1 MTIIQQM
8 INKYNPITIE
18 DKKNAAKEVLQE
30 VILAGLSKTDF
41 FTHAAFC
48 GGTAL
53 RIFYGMDRFSED
65 LDFSLLVADENFDMS
80 KYFKAI
86 NDVVNS
92 LGLNFEVSK
101 KDKTTNSNIESAF
114 LKGNT
119 KETNTKETLITIYPN
134 SSDSK
139 LIIHNEK
146 IIIKFE
152 VDINPPLYSKTE
164 IKFRLLPFPYQVR
177 VYDQSSLFA
186 GKIHA
191 VIARSWKNRIKG
203 RDLYDYVHFLS
214 LESKVNLRHLEA
226 RLKQTKTI
234 DGNIK
239 LTKVLLTD
247 ILEKRFDQ
255 IDYDIAKL
263 DAGPF
268 IKDQSTLNLWSRD
281 FFKSITKQIKVDLED
296 NND

>member
-8 INKYNPITIE
+8 INKYHPKTIE
-18 DKKNAAKEVLQE
+18 DKKHAIKEVLQE
-30 VILAGLSKTDF
+30 VVLAGLSKTDF
-41 FTHAAFC
+41 FYHAAFY

-65 LDFSLLVADENFDMS
+65 LDFSLRVTDDAFDMS
-80 KYFKAI
+80 KYFKPI
-86 NDVVNS
+86 SDVLNS

-101 KDKTTNSNIESAF
+101 KDKALNSNIDSAF
-114 LKGNT
+114 IKG
-119 KETNTKETLITIYPN
+119 NTKETLITIYPS
-134 SSDSK
+134 SSDSN

-152 VDINPPLYSKTE
+152 VDVNPPLYANSE

-177 VYDQSSLFA
+177 VYDESSLFA

-203 RDLYDYVHFLS
+203 RDLYDYVYYLS
-214 LESKVNLRHLEA
+214 LETKVNLKHLES
-226 RLKQTKTI
+226 RLKQTITI
-234 DGNIK
+234 DENIK
-239 LTKVLLTD
+239 LTRDVLID
-247 ILEKRFDQ
+247 ILEKRFNQ
-255 IDYDIAKL
+255 IDYDIAKS
-263 DAGPF
+263 DVKPF
-268 IKDQSTLNLWSRD
+268 IKDQSSLDLWSRE
-281 FFKSITKQIKVDLED
+281 FFNSITKQIKVDLDD

>member
-8 INKYNPITIE
+8 INKYNPKTIE
-18 DKKNAAKEVLQE
+18 DKKHAIKEVLQE
-30 VILAGLSKTDF
+30 VVLAGLSKTDF
-41 FTHAAFC
+41 FYHAAFY

-65 LDFSLLVADENFDMS
+65 LDFSLRVTDDAFDMS
-80 KYFKAI
+80 KYFKPI
-86 NDVVNS
+86 SDVLNS

-101 KDKTTNSNIESAF
+101 KDKALNSNIDSAF
-114 LKGNT
+114 IKG
-119 KETNTKETLITIYPN
+119 NTKETLITIYPS
-134 SSDSK
+134 SSDSN

-152 VDINPPLYSKTE
+152 VDVNPPLYANSE

-177 VYDQSSLFA
+177 VYDESSLFA

-203 RDLYDYVHFLS
+203 RDLYDYVYYLS
-214 LESKVNLRHLEA
+214 LETKVNLKHLEA
-226 RLKQTKTI
+226 RLKQTNTI
-234 DGNIK
+234 DENIK
-239 LTKVLLTD
+239 LTRDVLID
-247 ILEKRFDQ
+247 ILEKRFNQ
-255 IDYDIAKL
+255 IDYDIAKS
-263 DAGPF
+263 DVKPF
-268 IKDQSTLNLWSRD
+268 IKDQSSLDLWSRE
-281 FFKSITKQIKVDLED
+281 FFNSITKQIKVDLED

>member
-8 INKYNPITIE
+8 INKYNPKTIE
-18 DKKNAAKEVLQE
+18 DKKHAIKEVLQE
-30 VILAGLSKTDF
+30 VVLAGLSKTDF
-41 FTHAAFC
+41 FYHAAFY

-65 LDFSLLVADENFDMS
+65 LDFSLRVTDDAFDMS
-80 KYFKAI
+80 KYFKPI
-86 NDVVNS
+86 SDVLNS

-101 KDKTTNSNIESAF
+101 KDKALNSNIDSAF
-114 LKGNT
+114 IKG
-119 KETNTKETLITIYPN
+119 NTKETLITIYPS
-134 SSDSK
+134 SSDSN

-152 VDINPPLYSKTE
+152 VDVNPPLYANSE

-177 VYDQSSLFA
+177 VYDESSLFA

-203 RDLYDYVHFLS
+203 RDLYDYVYYLS
-214 LESKVNLRHLEA
+214 LETKVNLKHLES
-226 RLKQTKTI
+226 RLKQTITI
-234 DGNIK
+234 DENIK
-239 LTKVLLTD
+239 LTRDVLID
-247 ILEKRFDQ
+247 ILEKRFNQ
-255 IDYDIAKL
+255 IDYDIAKS
-263 DAGPF
+263 DVKPF
-268 IKDQSTLNLWSRD
+268 IKDQSSLDLWSRE
-281 FFKSITKQIKVDLED
+281 FFNSITKQIKVDLKD

>member
-8 INKYNPITIE
+8 INKYNPKTIE
-18 DKKNAAKEVLQE
+18 NKKNAIKEVLQE
-30 VILAGLSKTDF
+30 VVLAGLSKTDF
-41 FTHAAFC
+41 FNHAAFY

-65 LDFSLLVADENFDMS
+65 LDFSLLVANDTFEMS
-80 KYFKAI
+80 KYFKPI
-86 NDVVNS
+86 RDVVNS

-101 KDKTTNSNIESAF
+101 KDKTVNSNIDSAF
-114 LKGNT
+114 IKG
-119 KETNTKETLITIYPN
+119 NTKETLITIYPN
-134 SSDSK
+134 STDSN

-152 VDINPPLYSKTE
+152 VDVNPPLYANTE

-203 RDLYDYVHFLS
+203 RDLYDYVYYLG
-214 LESKVNLRHLEA
+214 LDTKVNLRHLES

-234 DGNIK
+234 EDNITLTRK
-239 LTKVLLTD
+239 LLIE

-255 IDYDIAKL
+255 IDYDIAKS
-263 DAGPF
+263 DVRPF
-268 IKDQSTLNLWSRD
+268 IKDQSTLELWSRA
-281 FFKSITKQIKVDLED
+281 FFKSITKHIKVDLEGTT
-296 NND
+296 

>member
-8 INKYNPITIE
+8 INKYNPKTIE
-18 DKKNAAKEVLQE
+18 NKKNAIKEVLQE
-30 VILAGLSKTDF
+30 VVLAGLSKTDF
-41 FTHAAFC
+41 FNHAAFY

-65 LDFSLLVADENFDMS
+65 LDFSLLVANDTFEMS
-80 KYFKAI
+80 KYFKPI
-86 NDVVNS
+86 RDVVNS

-101 KDKTTNSNIESAF
+101 KDKTVNSNIDSAF
-114 LKGNT
+114 IKG
-119 KETNTKETLITIYPN
+119 NTKETLITIYPN
-134 SSDSK
+134 STDSN

-152 VDINPPLYSKTE
+152 VDVNPPLYANTE

-203 RDLYDYVHFLS
+203 RDLYDYVYYLG
-214 LESKVNLRHLEA
+214 LDTKVNLRHLES

-234 DGNIK
+234 EDNITLTRK
-239 LTKVLLTD
+239 LLIE

-255 IDYDIAKL
+255 IDYDIAKS
-263 DAGPF
+263 DVRPF
-268 IKDQSTLNLWSRD
+268 IKDQSTLELWSQA
-281 FFKSITKQIKVDLED
+281 FFKSITKHIKVDLEGTT
-296 NND
+296 